1 MKKIILIL
9 ITILTSTIITSQVRF
24 NYIRWKETNEKHDST
39 GYIYYT
45 SDPDTT
51 LARQGL
57 KACII
62 YKFDNEKNNISPTD
76 IVQHYIRIYKTKTTK
91 DEVIYFGKN
100 TEERYKITYSKKYG
114 DFIIKKRALF
124 PKNEITLFFHRD
136 YSYYEELTA
145 Q

>member
-24 NYIRWKETNEKHDST
+24 NHLKWMENDLKEDST

-51 LARQGL
+51 LMRQGL

-62 YKFDNEKNNISPTD
+62 YKFDNEKSYISSTD
-76 IVQHYIRIYKTKTTK
+76 IVQHYIPIYKTKITK
-91 DEVIYFGKN
+91 DEVIHFGKN

-114 DFIIKKRALF
+114 DFIIKKRALL
-124 PKNEITLFFHRD
+124 PKNNVTLFFHRD
-136 YSYYEELTA
+136 YDYYEELTA

>member
-9 ITILTSTIITSQVRF
+9 VAILTSTIITSQVRF
-24 NYIRWKETNEKHDST
+24 NYIAWKETKEKHDST

-51 LARQGL
+51 LTRQGL

-62 YKFDNEKNNISPTD
+62 YKFDNEKNHTSPTD
-76 IVQHYIRIYKTKTTK
+76 VVQHYIPVYKTKIIK
-91 DEVIYFGKN
+91 DEVIHFGKN

-114 DFIIKKRALF
+114 DFIIQKRALL
-124 PKNEITLFFHRD
+124 PKNEVTLFFHRD
-136 YSYYEELTA
+136 HEHYNALTA